1 MQNLN
6 EVISTF
12 LTNLGVDAGLA
23 SIIVI
28 AVAIVLWV
36 IIGIIASKL
45 VKAIIF
51 KALKTKN
58 NPAKAETIAR
68 LISNIS
74 KYVIWF
80 IVILLILGELNI
92 NITPF
97 IASAS
102 VIGFAVG
109 FGAQEI
115 VKDFISGF
123 FIIFDDMFNVGN
135 VIQSDGFTGTVE
147 VIGLR
152 VTKLVNWQ
160 GQTKIIRNGNL
171 GNIINLSTNDS
182 IAIADFGVAYETDL
196 HRFYELMPKLLEEIN
211 EKYEAIVEKPTF
223 LGILE
228 LADSSINMRIIAK
241 TETLKHFQI
250 ERDMRK
256 DIVEF
261 CNKNDIEIPYPQVV
275 VHNGQN

>member
-1 MQNLN
+1 MQNLSD
-6 EVISTF
+6 VVSKF
-12 LTNLGVDAGLA
+12 LTDLGIDAGLA
-23 SIIVI
+23 SLIVI
-28 AVAIVLWV
+28 VVTIIIWV
-36 IIGIIASKL
+36 IIGMIASKL
-45 VKAIIF
+45 VKAVIF
-51 KALKTKN
+51 RTLKNKN
-58 NPAKAETIAR
+58 NPAKAETVAR

-92 NITPF
+92 DVTPF

-115 VKDFISGF
+115 VKDFLSGF
-123 FIIFDDMFNVGN
+123 FIIFDDMFNVGD

-147 VIGLR
+147 SIGLR
-152 VTKLVNWQ
+152 ATKLVNWQ

-171 GNIINLSTNDS
+171 GNIINFSTNDS
-182 IAIADFGVAYETDL
+182 VAIADFGVAYETDL
-196 HRFYELMPKLLEEIN
+196 HKFYELMPTLLDEIN
-211 EKYEAIVEKPTF
+211 EKYDDIVEKPTF

-261 CNKNDIEIPYPQVV
+261 CNRNEIDIPYPQVV
-275 VHNGQN
+275 IHNGQN